1 VSPREIFVYLLLGLA
16 ALIVLASSVGI
27 LVMRDPYQKLH
38 YVSPVAVV
46 APVAVGLAVL
56 VQSGFTENSAQTWL
70 ALVFVLAGG
79 PVLTHATI
87 RAARIRA
94 EGDWRA
100 SHGRPSRGQA
110 GQAREAAAAGPA
122 RGGGDD

>member
-1 VSPREIFVYLLLGLA
+1 MSPREIIVYLLLGLA
-16 ALIVLASSVGI
+16 VVIVLASSAGI

-46 APVAVGLAVL
+46 APVVVGLAVL
-56 VQSGFTENSAQTWL
+56 VQSGFTEDSAQTWL
-70 ALVFVLAGG
+70 ALGFVLAGG

-94 EGDWRA
+94 TGDWRA
-100 SHGRPSRGQA
+100 SYGQA
-110 GQAREAAAAGPA
+110 GSAREAAAAGPA

>member
-1 VSPREIFVYLLLGLA
+1 VSPREIIVYLLLGLA
-16 ALIVLASSVGI
+16 VLVVLASSVGI

-46 APVAVGLAVL
+46 APVVVGLAVL
-56 VQSGFTENSAQTWL
+56 IQSGFTENSVQTWL

-79 PVLTHATI
+79 PFLTHATI
-87 RAARIRA
+87 RATRIRA
-94 EGDWRA
+94 EGDWR
-100 SHGRPSRGQA
+100 GRHSRG
-110 GQAREAAAAGPA
+110 GPARESAAAGQA

>member
-1 VSPREIFVYLLLGLA
+1 MSPREIIVYLLLSLA
-16 ALIVLASSVGI
+16 ALIVLASSAGI

-46 APVAVGLAVL
+46 APVLVGLAVL
-56 VQSGFTENSAQTWL
+56 VQSGFTEDSAQTWL
-70 ALVFVLAGG
+70 ALVFVLVGG

-100 SHGRPSRGQA
+100 SRDQA
-110 GQAREAAAAGPA
+110 GPAREAAAAGPA

>member
-1 VSPREIFVYLLLGLA
+1 MTPREIIVYVLLGLA
-16 ALIVLASSVGI
+16 VLIVLASSAGI
-27 LVMRDPYQKLH
+27 LVMRDACQKLH

-46 APVAVGLAVL
+46 APVVVGLAIL

-94 EGDWRA
+94 DGDWR
-100 SHGRPSRGQA
+100 GR
-110 GQAREAAAAGPA
+110 
-122 RGGGDD
+122 